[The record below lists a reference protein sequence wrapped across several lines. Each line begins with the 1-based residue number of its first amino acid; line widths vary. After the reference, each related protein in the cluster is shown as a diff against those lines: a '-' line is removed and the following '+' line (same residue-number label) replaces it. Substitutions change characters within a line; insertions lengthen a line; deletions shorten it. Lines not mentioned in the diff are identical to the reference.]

1 MITPAPYEWFVNWEN
16 TRWKRRGEDYNE
28 FKQKLADRLRHELEE
43 VVPAVRGRIE
53 IAELSTPLTTR
64 HFVNYPHGEIYGM
77 SAGPERF
84 RLRCLTPRTA
94 IRNLYLTG
102 QDVCMLSVVASTVG
116 GILTASAVLGR
127 NLMPVVTKPQ
137 APSVQRAA

>member
-1 MITPAPYEWFVNWEN
+1 MSE
-16 TRWKRRGEDYNE
+16 RL
-28 FKQKLADRLRHELEE
+28 LADRLRHELAEK
-43 VVPAVRGRIE
+43 VPAVRDRIE

-84 RLRCLTPRTA
+84 RLRCLTPQTA

-102 QDVCMLSVVASTVG
+102 QDASMLSVVGATMG

-127 NLMPVVTKPQ
+127 SLMPEVTKPQ
-137 APSVQRAA
+137 SPSAQRAA